1 MASLKKIL
9 EAARLIEPV
18 EPMRPRP
25 AVEDNDIDA
34 IIRRAAQ
41 AESVAPP
48 PIPGG
53 AAADTVDIG
62 AIAGIEEGL
71 AFADIYGRQG
81 VADASFPVER
91 LLKLV
96 DGLRTLDP
104 ATRRAAIMA
113 MDVADETWSMEQVLA
128 DADAKLAALRGHQR
142 HMQGTADALVK
153 ANLERVSA
161 LETSRDGRVAEL
173 RQQIAALEAQIHDAI
188 GTTAADVAKLQ
199 SESESNKA
207 ALQRETQRID
217 AQVLDL
223 EELCAQFRAPAA

>member
-48 PIPGG
+48 PIPGE

-71 AFADIYGRQG
+71 AFADIYRRQG

-161 LETSRDGRVAEL
+161 LETSCDGRVAEL

-217 AQVLDL
+217 AHVLDL